1 MLSSGSPSSHLPRVP
16 LGKPVLPDRP
26 AFQIV
31 CGPFLHSFCL
41 YCMASLSIR
50 SSGSSLVS
58 GPKLPLSAGVLSVTA
73 VHGDLG
79 PALPRLTPA
88 ALPPHLLLAAPAL
101 FRFPTHGR
109 HLSFCLHL
117 SIRIRPGSPGSARVS
132 RFSEP
137 GSVRPG
143 ARAVWTG
150 RPTPAP
156 GSEAQGWGPLLSQG
170 PGSQGNRT
178 AATVRS
184 RRCVR
189 PSRLQSL
196 PRSWRERWP
205 ESGSPTAWR
214 ACPPQE

>member
-58 GPKLPLSAGVLSVTA
+58 GPKLPLSAGVLPVTA

-79 PALPRLTPA
+79 PALPRLPQLFRRTSCWPPRPSSASPLTA
-88 ALPPHLLLAAPAL
+88 ATFPSASTSPSGFVLGLLVAPA
-101 FRFPTHGR
+101 
-109 HLSFCLHL
+109 
-117 SIRIRPGSPGSARVS
+117 SA
-132 RFSEP
+132 
-137 GSVRPG
+137 GSVSQAVSDLG
-143 ARAVWTG
+143 RAVWTG